1 MTDLLKPVE
10 ASPPETLHALVA
22 MCGGKPLILCASKV
36 ILYDMDEIGAGRDL
50 DDGGPPAPESD
61 GLWVWEGR
69 MVWRR
74 VSGFLEP
81 DYDEP
86 EYKGDYRRATQ
97 EEANKLLAGEPL
109 WPEDLVEEPEPVE
122 PEHPGW

>member
-50 DDGGPPAPESD
+50 DDGVTGAQFR
-61 GLWVWEGR
+61 VEGAGQLLDSR
-69 MVWRR
+69 GNAARIHLTMDRR
-74 VSGFLEP
+74 
-81 DYDEP
+81 D
-86 EYKGDYRRATQ
+86 A
-97 EEANKLLAGEPL
+97 
-109 WPEDLVEEPEPVE
+109 
-122 PEHPGW
+122 